1 MGLLNNNFKYIEIVY
16 LMFNNN
22 KIYAILYIQLINLI
36 MVYLIMEIDILN
48 IEYIVNY
55 FINQR
60 KLNYIRFYKY

>member
-1 MGLLNNNFKYIEIVY
+1 MGLLNNNFKYIEIAY

-36 MVYLIMEIDILN
+36 MDYLIMEIDILN

-60 KLNYIRFYKY
+60 K